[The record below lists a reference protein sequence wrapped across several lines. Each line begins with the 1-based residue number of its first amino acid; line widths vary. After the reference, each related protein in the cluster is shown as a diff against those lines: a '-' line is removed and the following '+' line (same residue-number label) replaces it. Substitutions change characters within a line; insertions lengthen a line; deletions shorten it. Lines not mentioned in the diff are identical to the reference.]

1 MFDFKGGIEFNS
13 TYETFGK
20 VITDRQ
26 KAIEILD
33 RLKLENDLRMEE
45 LKKYN
50 AKNITMLYPITEQI
64 SQKIEHEKEIQF
76 TSDDDVI
83 VRVRFVDLFDI
94 KKSLLGLIDL

>member
-1 MFDFKGGIEFNS
+1 MTTQFLS
-13 TYETFGK
+13 
-20 VITDRQ
+20 VIRNGNFFPTKKYAYQ
-26 KAIEILD
+26 
-33 RLKLENDLRMEE
+33 
-45 LKKYN
+45 KKYN